1 MNKEIIYTKS
11 APAPI
16 GPYSQAIKLNSEN
29 PYFIYTSGQLA
40 IDPFTNEFTGGSIK
54 EQTKKVLDNISS
66 ILHEAGSDLKR
77 VIKTTVFL
85 KHMTDF
91 TDMNEVYA
99 EYFGESKP
107 ARSTVGVSRL
117 PKDALV
123 EIEAIAYI

>member
-1 MNKEIIYTKS
+1 MQKEIIYTKS
-11 APAPI
+11 APEPI
-16 GPYSQAIKLNSEN
+16 GPYSQAIGITSDSSKL
-29 PYFIYTSGQLA
+29 IYTSGQIA
-40 IDPFTNEFTGGSIK
+40 IDPATNEFTGGNIK
-54 EQTKKVLDNISS
+54 EQSRKVLDNLTS
-66 ILHEAGSDLKR
+66 ILNSSGSDLKR

-91 TDMNEVYA
+91 TEMNEIYS

-107 ARSTVGVSRL
+107 ARSTVAVNRL